1 MIGYRT
7 LKEKND
13 YQIVEPLSR
22 IGGDGYGFVMVCKKD
37 KVLRFYKAGNRE
49 VYDYFD
55 YISLSKWDKLK
66 YWLNYKRKK

>member
-1 MIGYRT
+1 MRYGI

-13 YQIVEPLSR
+13 YNIVEPLSD
-22 IGGDGYGFVMVCKKD
+22 IGDGYGFVMVCKKD
-37 KVLRFYKAGNRE
+37 KVLRFYKSGCGE

-55 YISLSKWDKLK
+55 YASLNKWDKLK

>member
-1 MIGYRT
+1 MMRYGI

-13 YQIVEPLSR
+13 YQIVEPLGR
-22 IGGDGYGFVMVCKKD
+22 TGEDFGFVMVCKKD